1 MSAFVYKVRAD
12 DRVLIKKEIPSPE
25 TIEEFL
31 YEINALHAL
40 QFSSSVIQFY
50 GVIVDDDD
58 EHVKGLLIDHAE
70 QGALMDIIFDNCK
83 DSHIGIPW
91 STREKWA
98 RQIIKGLAD
107 IHETGFVQGDFTL
120 SNIVIDGAGNAKII
134 DINRRG
140 CPLGWEPPEASALLE
155 CNQRLSLFIG
165 VKSDLYQL
173 GMVLWALAMTEDE
186 PETQGRPLMLG
197 PEVNIPDWYRR
208 VTEICLSYDPRSRLH
223 ASQLLQIIPPAAET
237 TSEESDKLI
246 GAIRPVQHTNAAYS
260 LLKPHP
266 VVQPLWSDK
275 RSEHNASARPLTYD
289 PFYTSRGRSPPSP
302 NPSDASRALPSR
314 TGWAAHRTMAPSFN
328 SIDSKI
334 TPPFVGPDDR
344 SLPSRQSHISHR
356 PKLRDSY
363 SMPRSTL
370 RTEMTSP
377 GVSAGDGAVTPKG
390 EIWNFDVNGARPP
403 LDRFKSYG
411 HFRSDAMVGP
421 HETRIVS
428 GESDSR
434 FGDWMDMGKIR
445 GHSNPELADAELQA
459 HVLQLASQTAE
470 LDALEAQRPVA
481 ERPRHLERQD
491 TIRTSFYNPDDND
504 LASNDVASNGI
515 ASNDV
520 ASWIS
525 RVSTPD
531 CEIEGGA
538 QLARSETDDP
548 APLESIVDKRLER
561 KLEIP
566 APTPELPSGS
576 FENVTREPFDA
587 QTSFAPSLAGI
598 GSAHGPH
605 FERDCMA
612 EIRIGDDDF
621 TTLKRNETIS
631 TM

>member
-1 MSAFVYKVRAD
+1 MSAFVYKVRVD

-83 DSHIGIPW
+83 DSHVGIPW

-120 SNIVIDGAGNAKII
+120 SNIVIDSDGNAKII

-173 GMVLWALAMTEDE
+173 GMVLWALAMAEDE

-223 ASQLLQIIPPAAET
+223 ASQLLQIIPPANQDEAGEQ
-237 TSEESDKLI
+237 DKLV

-302 NPSDASRALPSR
+302 NPSNVSRALPSR

-334 TPPFVGPDDR
+334 TPPFVGADDR
-344 SLPSRQSHISHR
+344 SLPSRQSHVSCR

-390 EIWNFDVNGARPP
+390 DWSFDGNNARPT

-411 HFRSDAMVGP
+411 HFRSDDMIGP

-428 GESDSR
+428 GESDR
-434 FGDWMDMGKIR
+434 FGDWMDIGKIR
-445 GHSNPELADAELQA
+445 GHSNPELVDTELQA

-470 LDALEAQRPVA
+470 LDALEAQRPAA
-481 ERPRHLERQD
+481 ERPRRLERQD
-491 TIRTSFYNPDDND
+491 TIRTSFYDPEEHDVV
-504 LASNDVASNGI
+504 SNEI

-566 APTPELPSGS
+566 APTPELPSGA
-576 FENVTREPFDA
+576 FESSSVAEDPR
-587 QTSFAPSLAGI
+587 TSFGPSLAGI
-598 GSAHGPH
+598 GSGHGSQ
-605 FERDCMA
+605 FDRDCMA
-612 EIRIGDDDF
+612 EIRIGDEDL
-621 TTLKRNETIS
+621 TTLKRNDIIS
-631 TM
+631 NM